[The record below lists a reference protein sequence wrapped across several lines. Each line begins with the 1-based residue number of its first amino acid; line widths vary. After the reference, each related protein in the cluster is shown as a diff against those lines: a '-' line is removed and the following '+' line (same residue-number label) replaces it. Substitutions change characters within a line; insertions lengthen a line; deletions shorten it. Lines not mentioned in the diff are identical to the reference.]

1 MRASAHQR
9 DLFTRRW
16 RTVRA
21 LEPSELQLQ
30 ISLVEWC
37 RWKLRPDVLMWHT
50 PNGEERDK
58 RTAARLKAMGVLP
71 GVADLQ
77 FLWREEVSRP
87 PDAVGQS
94 ANVAAP
100 GGRFRTR
107 VLFLELKA
115 PGRKPSAEQ
124 CGFALAVR
132 CIGANYHIVDNIDE
146 GIRIIES
153 YSLTRKAVAYDADD
167 DFARSINEGYRAIRE
182 RVKAGGPGWTPKEPT
197 K

>member
-9 DLFTRRW
+9 DLFTRRY

-58 RTAARLKAMGVLP
+58 RTAAKLKAMAVLP

-77 FLWREEVSRP
+77 FLWARKIAGEIVP
-87 PDAVGQS
+87 AL
-94 ANVAAP
+94 
-100 GGRFRTR
+100 
-107 VLFLELKA
+107 LFLELKA
-115 PGRKPSAEQ
+115 PGRKLSAEQ
-124 CGFALAVR
+124 SAFGLAAR
-132 CIGANYHIVDNIDE
+132 TKGAAFYMVDNIDE

-153 YSLTRKAVAYDADD
+153 YGLTQKAQNYDADD
-167 DFARSINEGYRAIRE
+167 DFAESLNEGYRAIRE
-182 RVKAGGPGWTPKEPT
+182 RVKRGGQPWTPKEP
-197 K
+197 KK